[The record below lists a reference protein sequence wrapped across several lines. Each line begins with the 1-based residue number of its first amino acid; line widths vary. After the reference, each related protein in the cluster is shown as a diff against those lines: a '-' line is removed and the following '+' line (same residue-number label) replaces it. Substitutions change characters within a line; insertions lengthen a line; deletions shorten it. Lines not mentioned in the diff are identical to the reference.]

1 MNTCLTDF
9 FELLMRAKPEDIDTS
24 FDDINELLA
33 KEAHKKMF
41 DEEEADDAIDED
53 DIPEFARGATNV
65 YRTKYYIVRQMLM
78 INAHEIFGPHTV
90 SRDIYY
96 ERTPERDAEYE
107 KFFAGVPDIDG
118 RRIPSMGYVRSYR
131 A

>member
-1 MNTCLTDF
+1 MQESLKKF
-9 FELLMRAKPEDIDTS
+9 FAALAGVDPSDIEI
-24 FDDINELLA
+24 FAGE
-33 KEAHKKMF
+33 
-41 DEEEADDAIDED
+41 ED
-53 DIPEFARGATNV
+53 DIGDAYEEEPEFVRGATNV
-65 YRTKYYIVRQMLM
+65 YRTKKYIVRQMLM
-78 INAHEIFGPHTV
+78 LNVHEIFGPNTV

-107 KFFAGVPDIDG
+107 KYFEGVPDMDG

>member
-1 MNTCLTDF
+1 MKESLKKF
-9 FELLMRAKPEDIDTS
+9 FAMLAGVDPSDIEMYVGEEDEFIDDID
-24 FDDINELLA
+24 
-33 KEAHKKMF
+33 
-41 DEEEADDAIDED
+41 DEFKGE
-53 DIPEFARGATNV
+53 PEFVHGATNV
-65 YRTKYYIVRQMLM
+65 YRTKKYIVRQMLM
-78 INAHEIFGPHTV
+78 LNVHEIFGPHTV

-107 KFFAGVPDIDG
+107 KYFEGVADMDG